1 MRKCPLVA
9 GIGDDDHQGEKYRVS
24 KGQETELG
32 RNVCNCEKSLK
43 EMVAKGGWK
52 EEVKEDRS
60 LLVCNYV
67 TFLLSS
73 LLKDYYVGEKKEKNR
88 KRLKV
93 TCCKCLL
100 FCSESVIKS

>member
-43 EMVAKGGWK
+43 KMVAKEGWK
-52 EEVKEDRS
+52 EEVEDRS